1 MTKHKKKFKDTTVGR
16 LALGAVSLI
25 NPTIGNVV
33 QGSSTIE
40 EAIKSITTAE
50 APAEDKIRAKELLLE
65 AFEAEVND
73 RVAAR
78 QREAVV
84 AASGGS
90 DLLFKTI
97 GWSIAAAFLLVVL
110 YAVGIIP
117 QQANLNHDFLMFA
130 SGSVTSAFMAVV
142 SYYFGSSMGS
152 KQKTH
157 LMKGTE

>member
-1 MTKHKKKFKDTTVGR
+1 M
-16 LALGAVSLI
+16 
-25 NPTIGNVV
+25 
-33 QGSSTIE
+33 
-40 EAIKSITTAE
+40 
-50 APAEDKIRAKELLLE
+50 
-65 AFEAEVND
+65 
-73 RVAAR
+73 
-78 QREAVV
+78 